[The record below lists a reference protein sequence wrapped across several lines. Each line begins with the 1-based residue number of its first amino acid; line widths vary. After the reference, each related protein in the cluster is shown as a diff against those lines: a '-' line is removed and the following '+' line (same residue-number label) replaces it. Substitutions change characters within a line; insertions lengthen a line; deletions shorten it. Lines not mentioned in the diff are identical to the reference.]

1 MALTTYAQ
9 LKSAIADWL
18 ERSDLAERTADFVA
32 LAESRLD
39 RVLRL
44 RLMETDNAL
53 VATPGARTIA
63 LPAAFREPVA
73 LWIAR
78 AGGRQPLRFLDA
90 ATLAVNDAVGAPRAW
105 TVDGAMLAFDRPCDQ
120 AYGFTLRMLG
130 RLTLSDAEP
139 TNAVLRDYPDL
150 YLFGALMEAAPYLR
164 DVELLSVFAARF
176 EAAVAEVRAKESR
189 HRSLARLAVE
199 PALAAVG
206 GFQGG

>member
-1 MALTTYAQ
+1 MALNTYAQ
-9 LKSAIADWL
+9 LKGAIADWL
-18 ERSDLAERTADFVA
+18 ERSDLAERTADFIV

-44 RLMETDNAL
+44 RLMETDQTL
-53 VATPGARTIA
+53 TATPGARTIV
-63 LPAAFREPVA
+63 LPTGFREPVA
-73 LWIAR
+73 LWIER
-78 AGGRQPLRFLDA
+78 AGGREPMRFADA
-90 ATLAVNDAVGAPRAW
+90 ATLSVSSAAGEPRAW

-164 DVELLSVFAARF
+164 DAELLSLFAARL
-176 EAAVAEVRAKESR
+176 EAAIAEVRAKEAR
-189 HRSLARLAVE
+189 HRALSRLSVE
-199 PALAAVG
+199 PVLAAG
-206 GFQGG
+206 AP